1 MSFKKIIS
9 KKFIAGT
16 ISLFLSV
23 LIWLP
28 IFTVVFGVNPS
39 RFSMI
44 HNIIMFVTFYAIYSF
59 LIPKNNKLFLG
70 INCTQRTPI
79 IELFLERP

>member
-16 ISLFLSV
+16 IGLFLSV

-44 HNIIMFVTFYAIYSF
+44 PYLIMFVTFYAIYSF
-59 LIPKNNKLFLG
+59 LRKFKEI
-70 INCTQRTPI
+70 
-79 IELFLERP
+79 